1 MGKSTSKLP
10 ARIIQTVEST
20 AMRQKIKIPRIKK
33 KKKIEGHRIQCM
45 FNNGESRLLDFAEI
59 FKTWDITEKDLEYP
73 LLEQR
78 QFAKVKMRNYTLSW
92 PNLSTSLHDE
102 NGKSIELPYEIGADM
117 LFELSKPLPDATS
130 FRFGQLIKK
139 ARLQAGL
146 SQEEV
151 ASKSGTSR
159 FYISKIENDKAD
171 LELSTFR
178 KIVEAGLGK
187 KLKLSIE

>member
-1 MGKSTSKLP
+1 
-10 ARIIQTVEST
+10 
-20 AMRQKIKIPRIKK
+20 MRQKIKIPRIIKIEN
-33 KKKIEGHRIQCM
+33 IEGHRIQVM

-59 FKTWDITEKDLEYP
+59 FNNWKVSEGDQEYP
-73 LLEQR
+73 LYDAQE
-78 QFAKVKMRNYTLSW
+78 FAKVQLRHYTLSW
-92 PNLSTSLHDE
+92 PNASLNAHDE
-102 NGKSIELPYEIGADM
+102 AGKTMELPCEIGADV
-117 LFELSKPLPDATS
+117 LYALSKPLPDAAA

-151 ASKSGTSR
+151 AIKSGTSR

-187 KLKLSIE
+187 KLKLTIE

>member
-1 MGKSTSKLP
+1 
-10 ARIIQTVEST
+10 
-20 AMRQKIKIPRIKK
+20 MRQKMKIPRII
-33 KKKIEGHRIQCM
+33 KIEKIDGHLIQCM
-45 FNNGESRLLDFAEI
+45 FNNGESRLIDFAAI
-59 FKTWDITEKDLEYP
+59 FKAWSITPNDLEYP
-73 LLEQR
+73 LLDPR
-78 QFAKVKMRNYTLSW
+78 HFSKVSLRNYTLSW
-92 PNLSTSLHDE
+92 PGVTTVVADE
-102 NGKSIELPYEIGADM
+102 NGNEMIMPYEIGADV
-117 LFELSKPLPDATS
+117 LYDLSQPLPDAAA
-130 FRFGQLIKK
+130 FRFGKLIKK

-151 ASKSGTSR
+151 ASKSGTTR